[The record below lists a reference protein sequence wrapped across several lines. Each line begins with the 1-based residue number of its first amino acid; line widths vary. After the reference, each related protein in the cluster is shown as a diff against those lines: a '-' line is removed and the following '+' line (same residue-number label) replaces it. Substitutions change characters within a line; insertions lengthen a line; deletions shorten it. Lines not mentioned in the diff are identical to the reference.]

1 MARFP
6 GDFLQKVRDNTNIL
20 DVVGSYVSLKKKGKR
35 YWACCPFHQE
45 KTPSFSVSPED
56 GLYYCFGCHAGGD
69 IFSFVEKMENLS
81 FTEAVERLAE
91 AAHLE
96 LPQAEV

>member
-45 KTPSFSVSPED
+45 KTPSFSVSPAA
-56 GLYYCFGCHAGGD
+56 GLYY
-69 IFSFVEKMENLS
+69 
-81 FTEAVERLAE
+81 
-91 AAHLE
+91 
-96 LPQAEV
+96 